1 MAHHVLLVDLAQP
14 NDASLPGRLV
24 LSGFGV
30 RAAADLADAA
40 RSARREAVSAALLRV
55 GAPPEDLEEGLAGL
69 AGVPVLALCAA
80 RDSDLAIRLL
90 EAGADTVLSAPVSRR
105 ELAARLHAL
114 LRYQNGSCNG
124 DGMPQFVP
132 QRVGELVVD
141 PGSHTVSKNGDSVAL
156 TPTEFRLLLALA
168 KHEGE
173 VVSHEALL
181 SEVWGRDCSD
191 GQEKLRLYVRYLRR
205 KLRDE
210 DEPRLLLNARGV
222 GYRLVATANGTNGHH
237 DANGRNGRNG
247 HGHEA

>member
-1 MAHHVLLVDLAQP
+1 VAHHVLLVDLAQP

-24 LSGFGV
+24 LSGFGL
-30 RAAADLADAA
+30 RTAAALTDAA
-40 RSARREAVSAALLRV
+40 GALRREPVSAALVRV
-55 GAPPEDLEEGLAGL
+55 GIPPEGLEAGLAGL

-80 RDSDLAIRLL
+80 RDSDLAVRLL
-90 EAGADTVLSAPVSRR
+90 EAGADTVLTAPVSRR

-114 LRYQNGSCNG
+114 LRYRNGAPNG
-124 DGMPQFVP
+124 VGMPQFVP
-132 QRVGELVVD
+132 QRIGDLVVD
-141 PGSHTVSKNGDSVAL
+141 PGSHTVSKNGDCVAL

-181 SEVWGRDCSD
+181 SDVWGPECSD

-210 DEPRLLLNARGV
+210 DEPRLLLNERGV
-222 GYRLVATANGTNGHH
+222 GYRLVAT
-237 DANGRNGRNG
+237 ANGRNGRNG